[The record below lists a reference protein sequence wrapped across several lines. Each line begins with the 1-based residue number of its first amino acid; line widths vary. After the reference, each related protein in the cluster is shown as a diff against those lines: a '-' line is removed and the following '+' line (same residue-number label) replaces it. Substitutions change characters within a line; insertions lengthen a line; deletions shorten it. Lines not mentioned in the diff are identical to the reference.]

1 MGPVASATRPT
12 ALLQQAS
19 GMRVAVLTVSDGCFA
34 GQREDRSG
42 DLIVQWCVQQKY
54 ELIHRSVVPDEPDQI
69 GPQLVS
75 WADSGD
81 VDVVLTTGGTGFSP
95 RDVTP
100 EATRSVL
107 DKEAPGLAD
116 AIRRQGLPETPTAVL
131 SRGLAGS
138 RGRTFV
144 ANLPGS
150 PGGVRDGLEVLGDL
164 LPHIVDLLRDEAPGH
179 PTPTMPGDPA

>member
-1 MGPVASATRPT
+1 
-12 ALLQQAS
+12 
-19 GMRVAVLTVSDGCFA
+19 MRVAVLTVSDGCFS
-34 GQREDRSG
+34 GEREDRSG
-42 DLIVQWCVQQKY
+42 DLIALWCARCEY
-54 ELIHRSVVPDEPDQI
+54 ELIHRSVVPDETEQI
-69 GPQLVS
+69 IPQLVQ

-100 EATRSVL
+100 EATRGVL

-150 PGGVRDGLEVLGDL
+150 PGGVRDGLEAIEGL
-164 LPHIVDLLRDEAPGH
+164 LPHIVELLRGEATGH
-179 PTPTMPGDPA
+179 PSPAKPMGPE

>member
-1 MGPVASATRPT
+1 
-12 ALLQQAS
+12 
-19 GMRVAVLTVSDGCFA
+19 MRVAVLTVSDGCFS
-34 GQREDRSG
+34 GEREDRSG
-42 DLIVQWCVQQKY
+42 ELIAQWCDRQEY
-54 ELIHRSVVPDEPDQI
+54 ELVHRSVVPDETDQI
-69 GPQLVS
+69 IPQLVR

-131 SRGLAGS
+131 SRGLVGS

-150 PGGVRDGLEVLGDL
+150 PGGVQDGLKAIEGL
-164 LPHIVDLLRDEAPGH
+164 LSHIVGLLRGEATGH
-179 PTPTMPGDPA
+179 PIPPARVDPA

>member
-1 MGPVASATRPT
+1 
-12 ALLQQAS
+12 
-19 GMRVAVLTVSDGCFA
+19 MRVAILTVSDGCFS
-34 GQREDRSG
+34 GEREDRSG
-42 DLIVQWCVQQKY
+42 DLIVQWCARLEY
-54 ELIHRSVVPDEPDQI
+54 ELTHRAVVPDETDQI
-69 GPQLVS
+69 IPQLVN

-81 VDVVLTTGGTGFSP
+81 VDVVITTGGTGFSP

-150 PGGVRDGLEVLGDL
+150 PGGVRDGLEVLEGL
-164 LPHIVDLLRDEAPGH
+164 IPHIVELLRDEATGH
-179 PTPTMPGDPA
+179 PTPDEPTERPTPDETTGQATPGEPA